1 MEGRCIRLIMIV
13 TAAAMVCL
21 AILAVAGLDH
31 LRHPDAFSAAIRAQ
45 RIWPERL
52 VAPFAALVAAVE
64 AGLGGAGV
72 AIMVLSDAATVH
84 AGLLGAVGLLYGCYA
99 LYGLYLLRT
108 RPGVPCACSGDA
120 GAIDR
125 WVVGR
130 ATTLAILAVVAA
142 LYAPIANE
150 LSAVEAIVAASASV
164 AYGLALWA
172 LPGALQ
178 DTAAVVA
185 ARSRR
190 GA

>member
-1 MEGRCIRLIMIV
+1 MVV
-13 TAAAMVCL
+13 TAAAMMCL
-21 AILAVAGLDH
+21 AILAIAGLGH
-31 LRHPDAFSAAIRAQ
+31 LRHLDAFSAAIRAQ
-45 RIWPERL
+45 RVWPERL
-52 VAPFAALVAAVE
+52 VAPLTVSVAAVE

-72 AIMVLSDAATVH
+72 AIMIVSDAATVH
-84 AGLLGAVGLLYGCYA
+84 AALLGAVGLLYGCYA

-108 RPGVPCACSGDA
+108 RPDVPCACSGA
-120 GAIDR
+120 GSAIDR

-130 ATTLAILAVVAA
+130 AATLATLAVATS
-142 LYAPIANE
+142 LHAPIANE

-178 DTAAVVA
+178 DTATVVA

-190 GA
+190 EA